1 LFNPNFKLFVLN
13 HSSKIELNQEV
24 ITRYN
29 IVNFS
34 LKQESLEKQLL
45 DLVYKTE
52 QKDKFEAHAK
62 RFRRIKDN
70 KTELK
75 D

>member
-1 LFNPNFKLFVLN
+1 
-13 HSSKIELNQEV
+13 
-24 ITRYN
+24 
-29 IVNFS
+29 